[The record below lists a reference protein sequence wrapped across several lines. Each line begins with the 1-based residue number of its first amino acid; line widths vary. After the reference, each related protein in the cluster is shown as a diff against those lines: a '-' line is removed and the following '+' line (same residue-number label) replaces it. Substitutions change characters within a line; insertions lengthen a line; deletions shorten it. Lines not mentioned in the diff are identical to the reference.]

1 MESEIK
7 GQSLRNYPITLRAI
21 RGDEVADRVLELL
34 SPELRSA
41 LELGTILAGGWYP
54 VAYKRE
60 LHQAGAKVTAEPGF
74 ARIMGYEMTQRDL
87 SGLYRTFVRI
97 ATPRYVLSIAS
108 RIFSTYFRPGKM
120 RVVEIRSGF
129 VKVELT
135 KCSGFDTNVWRDV
148 LGGCEATLAVA
159 GAKTCRIRILSGG
172 GDGDDSAS
180 ATAWWQAED
189 GDLVEPPQH

>member
-7 GQSLRNYPITLRAI
+7 GQSLRNYPITLRAL
-21 RGDEVADRVLELL
+21 RGDDVADRMMAAL
-34 SPELRSA
+34 PKELREG

-60 LHQAGAKVTAEPGF
+60 LHRAGAKATGEPGF
-74 ARIMGYEMTQRDL
+74 ARVMGYEMTKRDL

-108 RIFSTYFRPGKM
+108 RIFSTYFRPGVMK
-120 RVVEIRSGF
+120 VVENRDGF
-129 VKVELT
+129 VSVELT
-135 KCSGFDTNVWRDV
+135 HCAGFDANIWRDV
-148 LGGCEATLAVA
+148 LGGCEATLIVA

-172 GDGDDSAS
+172 GDGDDFGTAQ
-180 ATAWWQAED
+180 AWWQAGDED
-189 GDLVEPPQH
+189 SPADRR